1 LIVGEF
7 RRAAITA
14 IFFHQHRKSGP
25 FLTGKLHA
33 SFEAVP
39 SKADLLQDR
48 AERFAV
54 RVLKFIRT
62 LPQTPE
68 GDSLRRQLAR
78 SAPGIS
84 GNYRSARRGRSKAE
98 FTARLGVAV
107 DEADET
113 ERWLMMVKNSGLAS
127 GSELDWLIGESGELR
142 AIYVASYGTARR
154 NGRT

>member
-1 LIVGEF
+1 MQPCYALQFLPSVF
-7 RRAAITA
+7 RNFANQAYFQLAGRML
-14 IFFHQHRKSGP
+14 HQNGM
-25 FLTGKLHA
+25 
-33 SFEAVP
+33 P
-39 SKADLLQDR
+39 SKADLLQER

-98 FTARLGVAV
+98 FTSRLGVVV

-113 ERWLMMVKNSGLAS
+113 EQWLLMVKNSGLAS

-154 NGRT
+154 NRN

>member
-1 LIVGEF
+1 MQPAVRCNFCHLFPSALQIRPVFGWQ
-7 RRAAITA
+7 AACFI
-14 IFFHQHRKSGP
+14 G
-25 FLTGKLHA
+25 
-33 SFEAVP
+33 AVP

-54 RVLKFIRT
+54 RVLKFIST

-98 FTARLGVAV
+98 FTSKLGVVV

-113 ERWLMMVKNSGLAS
+113 ERWLLMVKNSGLAS

-154 NGRT
+154 NKGRT